1 MPATH
6 GPKPFDPLAFGAKGP
21 VPKTPAVIAR
31 MLRLDSV
38 GDLSLDL
45 GTVSMSRQ
53 IRPGVPARAAG
64 TGRSI
69 TSPEYGPNAG
79 REQAGAARTTRR
91 RARRRARPIDFGL
104 VNRVALVALPG
115 LLERWLPGG
124 RTEGAE
130 YIALNPKRADRHA
143 GSFRVNLRTGRWA
156 DFAVTGV
163 RGGDPVSLAAYLAGI
178 GQLEAAERLAEMLG
192 IEARHG
198 R

>member
-1 MPATH
+1 
-6 GPKPFDPLAFGAKGP
+6 
-21 VPKTPAVIAR
+21 
-31 MLRLDSV
+31 
-38 GDLSLDL
+38 
-45 GTVSMSRQ
+45 MSRQ
-53 IRPGVPARAAG
+53 ITAGAPAHATKANDNITQARFSSSAAG
-64 TGRSI
+64 
-69 TSPEYGPNAG
+69 
-79 REQAGAARTTRR
+79 EQAAAARTTRR
-91 RARRRARPIDFGL
+91 RARPRPVDFCL
-104 VNRVALVALPG
+104 VNRVALVALLG

-130 YIALNPKRADRHA
+130 YVALNPRRSDQHL

>member
-1 MPATH
+1 
-6 GPKPFDPLAFGAKGP
+6 
-21 VPKTPAVIAR
+21 
-31 MLRLDSV
+31 
-38 GDLSLDL
+38 
-45 GTVSMSRQ
+45 MSRQ
-53 IRPGVPARAAG
+53 ITAGAPGHATKARGNITLPRFSSSAPGEQPA
-64 TGRSI
+64 
-69 TSPEYGPNAG
+69 
-79 REQAGAARTTRR
+79 AARTTRR
-91 RARRRARPIDFGL
+91 RARRRGRPIDFCL
-104 VNRVALVALPG
+104 VNRVALVALLG

-130 YIALNPKRADRHA
+130 YVVLNPRRSDQHL

-192 IEARHG
+192 LEARHG

>member
-1 MPATH
+1 
-6 GPKPFDPLAFGAKGP
+6 
-21 VPKTPAVIAR
+21 
-31 MLRLDSV
+31 
-38 GDLSLDL
+38 
-45 GTVSMSRQ
+45 MSRQ
-53 IRPGVPARAAG
+53 ITAGPPAHATRAKGNITHPRFSSSAAG
-64 TGRSI
+64 
-69 TSPEYGPNAG
+69 
-79 REQAGAARTTRR
+79 EQAAAARTTRR
-91 RARRRARPIDFGL
+91 RARRRARPIDFCL
-104 VNRVALVALPG
+104 VNRVALVALLG

-130 YIALNPKRADRHA
+130 YVALNPRRSDQHL

-192 IEARHG
+192 LEARHG

>member
-1 MPATH
+1 
-6 GPKPFDPLAFGAKGP
+6 
-21 VPKTPAVIAR
+21 
-31 MLRLDSV
+31 
-38 GDLSLDL
+38 
-45 GTVSMSRQ
+45 MSRQ
-53 IRPGVPARAAG
+53 ITAGAPAHPTKAKGNITHLRFSSSAAG
-64 TGRSI
+64 
-69 TSPEYGPNAG
+69 A
-79 REQAGAARTTRR
+79 QAAAARTTRR
-91 RARRRARPIDFGL
+91 RARRRARPIDFCL
-104 VNRVALVALPG
+104 VNRVALVALLG

-130 YIALNPKRADRHA
+130 YVVLNPRRSDQHL